1 MEEFDLSIY
10 IIQLLDTHLY
20 EQNKKINV
28 IKEMIDVKNKYCT
41 DSKENEEFL
50 FNTLTTYINGNID
63 ESHTKKSISEIV
75 ELLDNETNTED
86 DKKKIYDLFNDW
98 TKYFT
103 SYDIKEQYIIFQ
115 KFLSTHETRS
125 FGLTKLIWSNPEF
138 RKLIQYAPFYHNG
151 EDFASKGIF
160 QTLFSNK
167 DHNYKTQKSLDATS
181 ELAKDKTIYPYLIKY
196 IHRIIELN
204 ESFTS
209 TNFAQ
214 TTKQKKCSHLDFNIF
229 ILKFLHKIYENYFAQ
244 NTDKSELFGKSELNV
259 KDYKID
265 ELNLSQQ
272 IYVTMMY
279 GIHIFLDC
287 VYKIYD
293 ISRENPA
300 KTFVRSIAKLVCE
313 EWIQN
318 IFIEY
323 SNFHINFGIED
334 VFNDLLHY
342 FDFASA
348 YNKKDNLN
356 MNIKNNIY
364 KIISDVLGGKVQN
377 VHTRLLAFTIIKAT
391 APETGFTVFENFFDN
406 LFKYINEVSFAKLA
420 FPFLKNKI
428 SHQHA
433 LTITLL
439 QMTDV
444 MSDLK
449 QKNQHSRENVDSSVS
464 DQSVCN
470 YIDTKSKYIFAETV
484 FKMISN
490 SFEMFDNFDDNLYE
504 KIKMNFMEQQYY
516 FGCYTIAIETAIYTL
531 LIYKNLYDKKIIETI
546 YPETEEK
553 YISFV
558 GRIIS
563 NIQMSPGNKFQF
575 NQINSHIEKELISI
589 CFDIIHKQID
599 INSDP
604 ILEIKDKILKTI
616 IHVNDKIL
624 SPEKKLEIKEKIEQ
638 LHEDTNDYPSDFI
651 DPMTCKPIKTPV
663 MIPNTN
669 EIFERT
675 TIIMQIY
682 SQGTN
687 PYTREPLTL
696 EILEKYNQ
704 EEEVVKKIN
713 EFKYEKEKWLEEN
726 KK

>member
-1 MEEFDLSIY
+1 MEDFDFTIY
-10 IIQLLDTHLY
+10 LIQSLDAPLDNQDT
-20 EQNKKINV
+20 KKNA
-28 IKEMIDVKNKYCT
+28 IKEIIDAKNKYCT
-41 DSKENEEFL
+41 DSKENEEYL
-50 FNTLTTYINGNID
+50 FNTLTSYMNGDID
-63 ESHTKKSISEIV
+63 ESHTKKSIGEII
-75 ELLDNETNTED
+75 ELLDDETNNQQVYE
-86 DKKKIYDLFNDW
+86 LFNDW
-98 TKYFT
+98 TKYFANCKT
-103 SYDIKEQYIIFQ
+103 KDQYIIFQ
-115 KFLSTHETRS
+115 KILSYSETRS
-125 FGLTKLIWSNPEF
+125 FSLTKFIWSNPEF
-138 RKLIQYAPFYHNG
+138 RKLIQYAPFYYTG

-167 DHNYKTQKSLDATS
+167 DHNYKTQQSLDVTS

-196 IHRIIELN
+196 IHRIIEFN

-214 TTKQKKCSHLDFNIF
+214 ITKQKKCSRLDFNIF
-229 ILKFLHKIYENYFAQ
+229 ILKFLHQIYVNYFEQ
-244 NTDKSELFGKSELNV
+244 EDIDKSELFGRTELNV

-265 ELNLSQQ
+265 ELNLPQQ

-279 GIHIFLDC
+279 GLHIFLEC
-287 VYKIYD
+287 AYKMYD

-300 KTFVRSIAKLVCE
+300 KTFVRSIKKLVCE

-323 SNFHINFGIED
+323 SNFHVNFGIED
-334 VFNDLLHY
+334 VFNDILHH
-342 FDFASA
+342 FDFALA

-356 MNIKNNIY
+356 MHIKNDIY

-377 VHTRLLAFTIIKAT
+377 VHTRLLAFTIIKAA
-391 APETGFTVFENFFDN
+391 APEIGFTVFENFFDN
-406 LFKYINEVSFAKLA
+406 LFKYINEVSFSKLA

-444 MSDLK
+444 L
-449 QKNQHSRENVDSSVS
+449 S
-464 DQSVCN
+464 DQKK
-470 YIDTKSKYIFAETV
+470 IDTKSKYIFAETV

-490 SFEMFDNFDDNLYE
+490 SFEMFDGFDDNLYE
-504 KIKMNFMEQQYY
+504 KIKSNYMELQYY

-553 YISFV
+553 YVSFI

-563 NIQMSPGNKFQF
+563 NIQMIPGNKFQF
-575 NQINSHIEKELISI
+575 NQINAHIEKELISI
-589 CFDIIHKQID
+589 CFEIIHKQID
-599 INSDP
+599 INPDP

-624 SPEKKLEIKEKIEQ
+624 SPEKKLEIKEKVEQ
-638 LHEDTNDYPSDFI
+638 IHEDTIDYPSDFI
-651 DPMTCKPIKTPV
+651 DPMTCKPIKIPV

-675 TIIMQIY
+675 TIITQIY

-704 EEEVVKKIN
+704 EEEVIKKIN
-713 EFKYEKEKWLEEN
+713 EFKYQKDKWLEEN

>member
-1 MEEFDLSIY
+1 MEDFDFNIY
-10 IIQLLDTHLY
+10 LIQLLDISLDD
-20 EQNKKINV
+20 QNTKKNTIQE
-28 IKEMIDVKNKYCT
+28 IIDAKNKYCKN
-41 DSKENEEFL
+41 SKENEEFL
-50 FNTLTTYINGNID
+50 FNTLTSYINGDID
-63 ESHTKKSISEIV
+63 ESHTKKCINEIV
-75 ELLDNETNTED
+75 ELLDGENIEVNEDN
-86 DKKKIYDLFNDW
+86 KKQVYELFNDW

-103 SYDIKEQYIIFQ
+103 NCSTKDQYIIFE
-115 KFLSTHETRS
+115 KILSNSKTRS

-138 RKLIQYAPFYHNG
+138 RKLIQYSPFYHTG
-151 EDFASKGIF
+151 EDFVSKGIF

-167 DHNYKTQKSLDATS
+167 DHNYKTQQSLDAVL
-181 ELAKDKTIYPYLIKY
+181 ELTKDKTIYPYLIKY

-209 TNFAQ
+209 TNFTQ
-214 TTKQKKCSHLDFNIF
+214 ITKQKKCSHLDFNIF
-229 ILKFLHKIYENYFAQ
+229 ILKMLHQIYTNYFETE
-244 NTDKSELFGKSELNV
+244 NKNELFGRTELHVKNYEISELN
-259 KDYKID
+259 
-265 ELNLSQQ
+265 LPQQ

-279 GIHIFLDC
+279 GLHIFLEC
-287 VYKIYD
+287 AYKMYD
-293 ISRENPA
+293 ISRENPS
-300 KTFVRSIAKLVCE
+300 KTFVRSIKKLVCE
-313 EWIQN
+313 EWIQD

-323 SNFHINFGIED
+323 SNFHINFGLED
-334 VFNDLLHY
+334 AFNDILHY
-342 FDFASA
+342 FDFALA

-356 MNIKNNIY
+356 MNIKNDIY
-364 KIISDVLGGKVQN
+364 KIISDVLGGKSQN
-377 VHTRLLAFTIIKAT
+377 VHTRLLAFTIIKAS

-444 MSDLK
+444 
-449 QKNQHSRENVDSSVS
+449 
-464 DQSVCN
+464 CN
-470 YIDTKSKYIFAETV
+470 HIDTKSKYIFAETI

-490 SFEMFDNFDDNLYE
+490 SFEIFDTFDDSLYE
-504 KIKMNFMEQQYY
+504 KIKSNYLEQQYY
-516 FGCYTIAIETAIYTL
+516 FSCYSMVIETAIYTL

-575 NQINSHIEKELISI
+575 NQINSHLEKELISI
-589 CFDIIHKQID
+589 CFEIIHKQMN

-604 ILEIKDKILKTI
+604 ILEIKDKILKTV
-616 IHVNDKIL
+616 IHINDKIL
-624 SPEKKLEIKEKIEQ
+624 SPEKKLEIKEKIEHLQ
-638 LHEDTNDYPSDFI
+638 EDTTDYPSDFI
-651 DPMTCKPIKTPV
+651 DPMTCKPIKTPI

-713 EFKYEKEKWLEEN
+713 EFKYQKEKWLEEY